1 MKIHKAPAKK
11 KKKEKE
17 RKEKKSGARDSKG
30 TKWVL
35 YYMFFLLLKNSL
47 SSTAESPEN
56 QYTLVLLLSP
66 GFMLSLL
73 ALKNTACM

>member
-11 KKKEKE
+11 KKGKE
-17 RKEKKSGARDSKG
+17 RKVGQETKG

-35 YYMFFLLLKNSL
+35 FYMFFLLLKNSL

>member
-11 KKKEKE
+11 K
-17 RKEKKSGARDSKG
+17 RKGKKSGARDSKG

-35 YYMFFLLLKNSL
+35 FYMFFLLLKNSL